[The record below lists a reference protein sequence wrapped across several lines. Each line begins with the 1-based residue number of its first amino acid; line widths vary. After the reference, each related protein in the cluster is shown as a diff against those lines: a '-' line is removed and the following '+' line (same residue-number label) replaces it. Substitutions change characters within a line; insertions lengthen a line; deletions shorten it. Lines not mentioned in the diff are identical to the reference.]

1 MGYKPKAGEAFICE
15 NESYADARLY
25 LTYEKD
31 GVLIA
36 YYYRTPEYPE
46 DERYIKLPV
55 DELDGPFFPSFSSF
69 LLRGKRPSGLG
80 DELSSYIA
88 VEECLK
94 KLLIDSKSNRIEI
107 KKAESKILEETNEK
121 EERISAIL
129 KILISEKLLYRYA
142 STKTSEFIEF
152 TELKTKSENSKQY
165 YGSLAQEIAVK
176 SKQISLLT
184 SHGQTAGNYRE
195 YILRSL
201 LEKYLPSRFGV
212 GTGFIEDVSRQLDI
226 IIYDKVNFPVVFKE
240 GDLIVVHKE
249 AVRGIIEVKT
259 TLDSAKLK
267 DSLQLF
273 YDIFRAGLF
282 KPSLPIFKGVYAFN
296 SNFENSKKVAESIN
310 RFYRKPYFEK
320 AVQSKM
326 TREVQYLYHEV
337 TAVCALNEH
346 FLFTKYA
353 YHGGKEGKNIVP
365 SLYSITYEN
374 GLDVQTAAFIA
385 SLFDYLDGDFYSK
398 RTAQKGFNDLMS
410 TDSVEVKFESHIG
423 DKDWIPRSAS
433 PGEHDFGQESIIH
446 RLDQLGLWFKG
457 ELSSSEYIRNIEQ
470 TESNKALQPTP
481 FRYAQQGG

>member
-152 TELKTKSENSKQY
+152 TELKT
-165 YGSLAQEIAVK
+165 
-176 SKQISLLT
+176 
-184 SHGQTAGNYRE
+184 
-195 YILRSL
+195 
-201 LEKYLPSRFGV
+201 
-212 GTGFIEDVSRQLDI
+212 
-226 IIYDKVNFPVVFKE
+226 
-240 GDLIVVHKE
+240 
-249 AVRGIIEVKT
+249 
-259 TLDSAKLK
+259 
-267 DSLQLF
+267 
-273 YDIFRAGLF
+273 
-282 KPSLPIFKGVYAFN
+282 
-296 SNFENSKKVAESIN
+296 
-310 RFYRKPYFEK
+310 
-320 AVQSKM
+320 
-326 TREVQYLYHEV
+326 
-337 TAVCALNEH
+337 
-346 FLFTKYA
+346 
-353 YHGGKEGKNIVP
+353 
-365 SLYSITYEN
+365 
-374 GLDVQTAAFIA
+374 
-385 SLFDYLDGDFYSK
+385 
-398 RTAQKGFNDLMS
+398 
-410 TDSVEVKFESHIG
+410 
-423 DKDWIPRSAS
+423 
-433 PGEHDFGQESIIH
+433 
-446 RLDQLGLWFKG
+446 
-457 ELSSSEYIRNIEQ
+457 
-470 TESNKALQPTP
+470 
-481 FRYAQQGG
+481 